1 MPNDYYKTLGVDRSA
16 SQEEITKAYR
26 KLARKY
32 HPDLNPEDGNAK
44 KRFQEIQAAY
54 DTLNDPEKRKLY
66 DQFGENYERYAAG
79 AAGGGGSPFGSA
91 AGGWKD
97 FGGGVDFGSVF
108 GSGGQ
113 GVDLE
118 EIFGT
123 FGGRAGRGRRS
134 APPRG
139 HDIAAE
145 IEVPLRTMLQ
155 GGEMQFQLQRDSKV
169 EAIQVTIPRGIEPG
183 KKIRLRG
190 QGGPMAGGKPGDLL
204 LTIKVQPHPAVKL
217 VGNNI
222 EMKLPITLSEA
233 IDGAKIDVPT
243 AKGTVTVTNPP
254 MSSSGKRLR
263 IKGQG
268 FAPASGGAAGDM
280 LVELHI
286 KLPDVI
292 PAASRDAIHQASP
305 GYPSHF
311 RDSIRW

>member
-1 MPNDYYKTLGVDRSA
+1 MPNDYYKTLGVDRST

-44 KRFQEIQAAY
+44 KRFQEIQTAY

-66 DQFGENYERYAAG
+66 DQFGEGYERYAAG
-79 AAGGGGSPFGSA
+79 AAGGGAPYTSSGN
-91 AGGWKD
+91 WQD

-118 EIFGT
+118 QIFGS
-123 FGGRAGRGRRS
+123 FGGRGTRGRRG
-134 APPRG
+134 AARG

-145 IEVPLRTMLQ
+145 IEVPVRTLLQ
-155 GGEMQFQLQRDSKV
+155 GGEMKFQLQRDSQV
-169 EAIQVTIPRGIEPG
+169 ESIEVKIPRGIEPG

-222 EMKLPITLSEA
+222 EMKLPITLAEA

-243 AKGTVTVTNPP
+243 AKGTVTVTIPP
-254 MSSSGKRLR
+254 MSNSGKRLR

-268 FAPASGGAAGDM
+268 FAPASGTPGDM

-292 PAASRDAIHQASP
+292 PTSFRESIDRLSS